1 LPLFSSGSSAIKKPR
16 GRVLN
21 SKITAWAAGSIVAA
35 CCIACI
41 GVATFGQTAVAPPD
55 YEHNQSALL
64 DAFRQ
69 VEVASV
75 SDAMEQVLHEK
86 RYLSHRMQAIFPTK
100 FVGTALT
107 VQLVK
112 QENNDPHA
120 LDGMLAAIDGG
131 HKDDVY
137 VMQVEDGQDIAGM
150 GGLMGTAMRARGF
163 AGAVIDGGVRDLP
176 QLRRIGFPVYA
187 TGVVPSTSVGH
198 YRFGGVNT
206 PVRCDGVQVQPG
218 DIISADQDGVVV
230 IPRARAVEIL
240 ERAQKLD
247 YTEHAMY
254 PVIEKLRSI
263 VEAVK
268 QFGRI

>member
-1 LPLFSSGSSAIKKPR
+1 MNP
-16 GRVLN
+16 
-21 SKITAWAAGSIVAA
+21 KITVWATATIVAMSFICSISYA
-35 CCIACI
+35 TH
-41 GVATFGQTAVAPPD
+41 GQTVATLPD
-55 YEHNQSALL
+55 YEHNQPALL

-75 SDAMEQVLHEK
+75 SDAIEQVLHEK

-107 VQLVK
+107 VQLTK
-112 QENNDPHA
+112 QENTDPHA
-120 LDGMLAAIDGG
+120 LDGMLSAIDSG

-150 GGLMGTAMRARGF
+150 GGLMGTAMHARGF

-187 TGVVPSTSVGH
+187 SGVVPSTSVGH
-198 YRFGGVNT
+198 YRFGGANI
-206 PVRCDGVQVQPG
+206 PVRCDGVPVQPG
-218 DIISADQDGVVV
+218 DIISADQDGIVV

-254 PVIEKLRSI
+254 PVIEKLHSI
-263 VEAVK
+263 LEAVK
-268 QFGRI
+268 EFGRI

>member
-1 LPLFSSGSSAIKKPR
+1 MKP
-16 GRVLN
+16 
-21 SKITAWAAGSIVAA
+21 KITAWATGAIVAV
-35 CCIACI
+35 CFLVCI
-41 GVATFGQTAVAPPD
+41 GHAMRGQTAVAPPD
-55 YEHNQSALL
+55 YDHNQPALL

-75 SDAMEQVLHEK
+75 SDAMEQVLHER

-107 VQLVK
+107 VQLLK

-120 LDGMLAAIDGG
+120 LDGMLAAIDSG

-150 GGLMGTAMRARGF
+150 GGLMGTAMHARGF
-163 AGAVIDGGVRDLP
+163 AGAVIDGGVRDLA
-176 QLRRIGFPVYA
+176 QLKRLGFPVYA

-198 YRFGGVNT
+198 RFGGANT
-206 PVRCDGVQVQPG
+206 LVRCDGVPVQPG

-230 IPRARAVEIL
+230 VPRAHAVEIL

-254 PVIEKLRSI
+254 PVIEKLQSI

>member
-1 LPLFSSGSSAIKKPR
+1 MKW
-16 GRVLN
+16 VLGVGV
-21 SKITAWAAGSIVAA
+21 AVCFLASIVYS
-35 CCIACI
+35 
-41 GVATFGQTAVAPPD
+41 TQGQTAAAPPD

-64 DAFRQ
+64 DAFRH

-120 LDGMLAAIDGG
+120 LDGMLAAIDAG

-150 GGLMGTAMRARGF
+150 GGLMGTAMHARGF

-176 QLRRIGFPVYA
+176 QLRRLGFPVYA

-198 YRFGGVNT
+198 YRFGGANT
-206 PVRCDGVQVQPG
+206 PVWCDSVQVHPG
-218 DIISADQDGVVV
+218 DIISADLDGVVV
-230 IPRARAVEIL
+230 VPRARAVEIL

-254 PVIEKLRSI
+254 PVIEKLQSI
-263 VEAVK
+263 LEAVK